1 MSGMEIASYLMA
13 VVYVISFLSMS
24 AILAKESGRPIW
36 LFDRGSESQRLP
48 ATLFRLA
55 FIGAVLWP
63 LVLSLSGNPVVNDP
77 LSAALDG
84 PWFDVFGHLLIVVGA
99 CIAILSQRFMGAS
112 WRIGAAQADL
122 GEIVDGGPFAI
133 SRNPVFLGQAVL
145 FIGLFIVLPSLVQA
159 VLTLALLVAIALQ
172 VRIEERVLAAA
183 HGKAYLAYK
192 ARVRRWLGVR
202 RTAP

>member
-1 MSGMEIASYLMA
+1 MAGMEIASYLMTI
-13 VVYVISFLSMS
+13 VYVISFLSMS

-36 LFDRGSESQRLP
+36 LFDKGSKNQRLP

-55 FIGAVLWP
+55 FVGAVLWP
-63 LVLSLSGNPVVNDP
+63 LAFALFGNPVANDP

-112 WRIGAAQADL
+112 WRIGAAEADL
-122 GEIVDGGPFAI
+122 GEIVESGPFAI
-133 SRNPVFLGQAVL
+133 SRNPVFLGQAIL
-145 FIGLFIVLPSLVQA
+145 FIGLLIVLPSLIQA
-159 VLTLALLVAIALQ
+159 ALTLALLVAITLQ
-172 VRIEERVLAAA
+172 VRVEERVLAAA
-183 HGKAYLAYK
+183 YGEPYLAYK
-192 ARVRRWLGVR
+192 VRVRRWLGVR